1 MTYILSDSKII
12 LSIKMAKF
20 PMNSDLRNPL
30 EGLGEKFLEP
40 TKLYSLVTC
49 PLAGIPSLC
58 CLILLCGKNGVTFH
72 VYKTMRKDKGDKF
85 PHLTSLSL
93 CTHLQVGAYN
103 LTLNSAP

>member
-1 MTYILSDSKII
+1 MITLMTYISSDSKII

-58 CLILLCGKNGVTFH
+58 CFDPSVWEEWCHTPCL
-72 VYKTMRKDKGDKF
+72 
-85 PHLTSLSL
+85 
-93 CTHLQVGAYN
+93 
-103 LTLNSAP
+103 